1 MGVGWSACG
10 IGFWLWFR
18 KLRVLGFLGVGS
30 WGLGSSPDSDNGIVD
45 AGRLVPRS
53 EMKAVR
59 YNHKFEGKPIR
70 SKHYC
75 HQSHIGKKICSR
87 TPRWTVLKVAV
98 YNLKQNAK
106 GEMTQSVSLGY

>member
-1 MGVGWSACG
+1 MSA
-10 IGFWLWFR
+10 
-18 KLRVLGFLGVGS
+18 LGLY
-30 WGLGSSPDSDNGIVD
+30 SDNGIMD

-59 YNHKFEGKPIR
+59 YNHKFEGKPVR

-75 HQSHIGKKICSR
+75 HQNHIGKEICSR

-106 GEMTQSVSLGY
+106 GEMTQSVPLDISMVSRVVRNWVLSQPQY